1 MNKQTNEDDA
11 IWGTMTLALPQVT
24 EWNIEGTGISESWTD
39 LRAFLS
45 ELNARGNG
53 KPVTLSINL
62 LMSLGNG
69 RVKFCTDMK
78 LNTSS
83 QKLRFVVTF
92 VRSMVTNVRNLRM
105 FSFGKNNR

>member
-1 MNKQTNEDDA
+1 VDVRLPAFFLQLAQT
-11 IWGTMTLALPQVT
+11 IWRHEQVT
-24 EWNIEGTGISESWTD
+24 EWNLEGTGISESGTD

-69 RVKFCTDMK
+69 GEK
-78 LNTSS
+78 
-83 QKLRFVVTF
+83 
-92 VRSMVTNVRNLRM
+92 
-105 FSFGKNNR
+105 